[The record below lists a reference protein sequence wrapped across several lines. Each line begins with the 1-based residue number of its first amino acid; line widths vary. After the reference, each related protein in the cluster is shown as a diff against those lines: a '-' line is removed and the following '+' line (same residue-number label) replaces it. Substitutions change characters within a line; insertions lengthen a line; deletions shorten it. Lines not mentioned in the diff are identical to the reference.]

1 MCVHHTKN
9 YRRGLLRLE
18 FEACGGVSGWIG
30 KSGSDEGGNRPD
42 QEGQQK
48 HLSKEKLDCMLACL
62 IIGYIYNLWSR
73 PTMLL
78 TSIYLVDNKSLFI

>member
-1 MCVHHTKN
+1 MCVHHMKN
-9 YRRGLLRLE
+9 YRRGLQRLE
-18 FEACGGVSGWIG
+18 FEARGGVSGWIG

-42 QEGQQK
+42 QEEQQK

-62 IIGYIYNLWSR
+62 IIYTIYSLVQAR

-78 TSIYLVDNKSLFI
+78 ASIYLV

>member
-18 FEACGGVSGWIG
+18 FEARGGVSGWIG

-48 HLSKEKLDCMLACL
+48 HLSKEKLDWRESPCFGDLCKLRDSCAAVMH
-62 IIGYIYNLWSR
+62 
-73 PTMLL
+73 L
-78 TSIYLVDNKSLFI
+78 TG

>member
-18 FEACGGVSGWIG
+18 LKARGGISGWIG

-42 QEGQQK
+42 QEGQQTETPEQREAITR
-48 HLSKEKLDCMLACL
+48 LSQPCK
-62 IIGYIYNLWSR
+62 YFS
-73 PTMLL
+73 
-78 TSIYLVDNKSLFI
+78 